1 MGVFAGRDDL
11 IARFEGELTERQLTF
26 GEAKIVDA
34 EALLMSL
41 VPSLAAGPS
50 GVSDLVRANAVRA
63 VCAAVL
69 RVIRNPAGVSYEV
82 VGSFT
87 TRYGDGAARGDLHF
101 TDEELAA
108 VRTRPRRV
116 GVIGLAGPR
125 WVS

>member
-41 VPSLAAGPS
+41 VPALAAGPS
-50 GVSDLVRANAVRA
+50 GVSELVRANATRA

-82 VGSFT
+82 VGSYT
-87 TRYGDGAARGDLHF
+87 TRYGNDAARGDLHF
-101 TDEELAA
+101 TDEELAS
-108 VRTRPRRV
+108 VRVKPRRF
-116 GVIGLAGPR
+116 GVIGVSAPR